1 MTRFIED
8 IGVVGRVAGKRATV
22 AESSNLLEIAH
33 SAWWVG
39 GFCLF
44 GDRVARAKAV
54 AMLHKVYI

>member
-8 IGVVGRVAGKRATV
+8 IGVVGRLASKRATV

-44 GDRVARAKAV
+44 GDRV
-54 AMLHKVYI
+54 